1 MSRCMMNGILV
12 SAAIDAASIAAAKAQ
27 PFNERM
33 VSFYISK
40 TDTNMMA
47 LLPY

>member
-1 MSRCMMNGILV
+1 MMNGILAL
-12 SAAIDAASIAAAKAQ
+12 AAIDAASIAAAKAQ

-40 TDTNMMA
+40 TATDMMA
-47 LLPY
+47 LLPR